1 MQKLHDMTKKRLD
14 ELNNP
19 KTAKAP
25 KTKGVDLNLSP
36 QDILTRMEQL
46 KDKVSNE
53 ADPEES
59 TRLIARIQALNASYV
74 QLMGVDA
81 ASGPDGSGGGAANG
95 SSVKERVE
103 QDQRKYADELDSA
116 TQKEAELREELTEL
130 REKLDSAQPHIEQLR
145 KERETCQDV
154 VRTLRDKITAI
165 NEEWQGKFDE
175 FKAATDKW
183 FVEKDEVM
191 KERCVPYAQVSV
203 LCCWATCDELIN
215 APHVQTSRCILFSAS
230 ARVLR
235 ARFRMGSWQQSRIAY
250 LHAALHCARLG
261 A

>member
-103 QDQRKYADELDSA
+103 QDQLKYANELDSA
-116 TQKEAELREELTEL
+116 TQKEAELREELAEL
-130 REKLDSAQPHIEQLR
+130 REKLDGAQPHIEQLR

-191 KERCVPYAQVSV
+191 KERCAPLAQIPA
-203 LCCWATCDELIN
+203 LCCFTASDTVENL
-215 APHVQTSRCILFSAS
+215 PHVHTFHSFPPSAP
-230 ARVLR
+230 ARALR
-235 ARFRMGSWQQSRIAY
+235 ACCRMGSQQQCRNPH
-250 LHAALHCARLG
+250 LHAALRCVRLG
-261 A
+261 P